1 MQHKILVEKATEMDE
16 FFLEMFINGKKSV
29 IQATLTPGK
38 PEPQI
43 TNSVRKQLE
52 KTMEGKPHLIV
63 YDRTSQRILAVQARF
78 VSSIQP
84 LNSVF
89 K

>member
-1 MQHKILVEKATEMDE
+1 MQFSTLKEKAVSYDE
-16 FFLEMFINGKKSV
+16 FFLEMFINGKKSM

-43 TNSVRKQLE
+43 TDPIRKQLADA
-52 KTMEGKPHLIV
+52 MGGKQHLVI
-63 YDRTSQRILAVQARF
+63 YDRTNDRIFGVQARF

-89 K
+89 